1 MTRWT
6 FPVLSVPLVIVAL
19 TIMLMRPA
27 DAHAQT
33 PPTAYGAIAKTAL
46 TSISQDRGQCF
57 LWVRE
62 VVKAAVGRTIGY
74 DYHGGYLQAGA
85 IEVPLLS
92 AKDGD
97 IIQVTNPANT
107 KGDADYVGLH
117 TAIVLD
123 NLGNGKF
130 RAIDSNSNYDGI
142 VRIRE
147 QYNPAELSA
156 RSPGLVVRVYRIE
169 GTPTPAAA
177 ALPNVPKPVVVPTAP
192 TFTATGTLPVPG
204 AAVTISA
211 EGDCLRVR
219 SAAGLGGSVLGCL
232 PTGGQATVTQVGAAA
247 DGYTWVKV
255 SAGSVSGWVAA
266 NYLSPSTGVST
277 NLPPANTN
285 LVALPAP
292 AAVAPAPAPAPLRGV
307 FAAKPVFGAEGGQ
320 SASVFLG
327 GSLDELLTAATD
339 AKATGVWAQDAKGDF
354 QLLIVGGPTF
364 IVDQF
369 RSRLSG
375 FSGPT
380 AVTLIG
386 SAS

>member
-6 FPVLSVPLVIVAL
+6 FPLFAVPLVIVAL
-19 TIMLMRPA
+19 AITLLRPA

-33 PPTAYGAIAKTAL
+33 PPTSYGAIAKMAL
-46 TSISQDRGQCF
+46 TSISQNRGQCF
-57 LWVRE
+57 LWVRD
-62 VVKAAVGRTIGY
+62 VVKVAVSRTIGY

-107 KGDADYVGLH
+107 KGDADYPGLH

-142 VRIRE
+142 VRIRD

-156 RSPGLVVRVYRIE
+156 RYPGLVVRVYRIE
-169 GTPTPAAA
+169 GTPTPAAS
-177 ALPNVPKPVVVPTAP
+177 ALPTVPKPAIVPTAP
-192 TFTATGTLPVPG
+192 TFTATGTLPAPG

-219 SAAGLGGSVLGCL
+219 SAAGLGGSVLSCL
-232 PTGGQATVTQVGAAA
+232 PTGGQATVTQVGVTA

-266 NYLSPSTGVST
+266 NYLSPAVAVTST
-277 NLPPANTN
+277 NLPAANTPIA
-285 LVALPAP
+285 LTPTPPIVAAAP
-292 AAVAPAPAPAPLRGV
+292 PPRGV

-327 GSLDELLTAATD
+327 GSLDELLTAAND
-339 AKATGVWAQDAKGDF
+339 AKAAGVWAQDVKGDF

-364 IVDQF
+364 IIDQF

-386 SAS
+386 STS

>member
-1 MTRWT
+1 MTRWM
-6 FPVLSVPLVIVAL
+6 FPVLAVPLVIVAL
-19 TIMLMRPA
+19 TITLLRPS
-27 DAHAQT
+27 DAHAQI
-33 PPTAYGAIAKTAL
+33 PPTSYGPIAKMAL
-46 TSISQDRGQCF
+46 TSISQNRGQCF

-62 VVKAAVGRTIGY
+62 VVKAAVGRTVGY

-107 KGDADYVGLH
+107 KGDADYPGLH

-156 RSPGLVVRVYRIE
+156 RYPGLVVRVYRIE
-169 GTPTPAAA
+169 GTPTPAAT
-177 ALPNVPKPVVVPTAP
+177 ALPAVPKAAIVPTAP
-192 TFTATGTLPVPG
+192 TFTATGTLPAPG
-204 AAVTISA
+204 ATVTVAA

-219 SAAGLGGSVLGCL
+219 SAAGLTGSVMGCL

-266 NYLSPSTGVST
+266 NYLSPAVAVTST
-277 NLPPANTN
+277 NLAPANSPI
-285 LVALPAP
+285 ASIPASP
-292 AAVAPAPAPAPLRGV
+292 VVAAVAPPRGT
-307 FAAKPVFGAEGGQ
+307 FAAKPVYGAEGGQ

-339 AKATGVWAQDAKGDF
+339 AKATGVWAQDIKGDF

-364 IVDQF
+364 IIDQF

-375 FSGPT
+375 FNGPT